1 MTASSDIRGR
11 GIVKRAAVPDVQGLT
26 LENARVVLA
35 TGGFE
40 HTRIHYVEDYAADF
54 TVVEQMPRSGLL
66 VARDTEVML
75 NVSRRNLVDFLPR
88 VFQQTEAEGGG
99 PFLRGF
105 LNIIQT
111 LQDSHSLRISR
122 LHELFDPRT
131 TDPDFLPWL
140 ASWLA
145 IGLNPD
151 WTVLQRR
158 KMLMAAT
165 QLFPH
170 RGTSKAISE
179 FVRIYV
185 GAKVAIEENTWP
197 FRGFRIGVNS
207 TVGTD
212 TVILPPM
219 NLNHCFV
226 VRLDKPITRVAD
238 EEIIKIHQIIQA
250 QKPAHTSYFL
260 AFSDEAESG
269 VMGTFMAIGMAPP
282 VAADGG
288 AASAPVFGFGI
299 GIGGDGEAFESE
311 GTTGLLAADD
321 FDSPTAAGAA
331 KSGEP
336 VKKQPKIRVGSERG
350 DGSDDD
356 GGKTP

>member
-1 MTASSDIRGR
+1 MTASSESRGR
-11 GIVKRAAVPDVQGLT
+11 GIVKRAPVPDVQGLN
-26 LENARVVLA
+26 LDNARVVLRSA
-35 TGGFE
+35 GFE
-40 HTRIHYVEDYAADF
+40 FTRVHYVEDYADEF

-66 VARDTEVML
+66 VPKDTEVTL
-75 NVSRRNLVDFLPR
+75 QVSRQSLVGFLPR
-88 VFQQTEAEGGG
+88 VFQQTEMEGGG
-99 PFLRGF
+99 TFLRGF
-105 LNIIQT
+105 LNIIQHVY
-111 LQDSHSLRISR
+111 DSHAVRTKR

-140 ASWLA
+140 GSWLA
-145 IGLNPD
+145 ISLNPD

-165 QLFPH
+165 QLFPD
-170 RGTSKAISE
+170 RGTAKAISE

-185 GAKVAIEENTWP
+185 GARVTVEENAWP
-197 FRGFRIGVNS
+197 FRGFRIGVHS
-207 TVGTD
+207 TVGED

-226 VRLDKPITRVAD
+226 VRLDKPVTRVAD
-238 EEIIKIHQIIQA
+238 EEIIKVHQIIQA

-260 AFSDEAESG
+260 AFSDEEESG

-282 VAADGG
+282 IAADGG
-288 AASAPVFGFGI
+288 EAPAFGFGI
-299 GIGGDGEAFESE
+299 GIGIDGTVFESE
-311 GTTGLLAADD
+311 GTTGLLATRD
-321 FDSPTAAGAA
+321 FDTPTAGDTAE
-331 KSGEP
+331 SGEP

-356 GGKTP
+356 GGKAP